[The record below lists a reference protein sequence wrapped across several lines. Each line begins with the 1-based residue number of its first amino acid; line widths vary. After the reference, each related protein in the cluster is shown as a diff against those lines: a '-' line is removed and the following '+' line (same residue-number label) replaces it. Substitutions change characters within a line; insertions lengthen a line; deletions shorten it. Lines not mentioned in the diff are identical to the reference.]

1 MKDNTAK
8 HFHGDILQKIT
19 YELVYY
25 NAVTANCKMIS
36 YEIQR
41 VKLFC
46 ISVGAYFVTADE

>member
-1 MKDNTAK
+1 M
-8 HFHGDILQKIT
+8 IS
-19 YELVYY
+19 YE
-25 NAVTANCKMIS
+25 IS